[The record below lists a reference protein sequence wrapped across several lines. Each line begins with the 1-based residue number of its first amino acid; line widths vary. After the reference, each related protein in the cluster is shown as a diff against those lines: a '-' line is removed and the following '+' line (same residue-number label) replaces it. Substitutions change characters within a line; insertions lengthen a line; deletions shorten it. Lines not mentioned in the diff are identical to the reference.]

1 MFNDD
6 DDNETGLSKS
16 DNLILDAFW
25 EKLKP
30 LREVSAPIEDKVFRA
45 KLAEHNTN
53 FTQFFAESRLKK
65 KSLNRRVCGMEEQ
78 PQVVTELEKIE
89 AEAKQV
95 QWVIKCT
102 LVNH

>member
-1 MFNDD
+1 MDNMFNDD

-30 LREVSAPIEDKVFRA
+30 LREVSAPIADKEFRA

-53 FTQFFAESRLKK
+53 FTIL
-65 KSLNRRVCGMEEQ
+65 CGVSSQEEVSEQ
-78 PQVVTELEKIE
+78 ACLWYGGATTGGDR
-89 AEAKQV
+89 A
-95 QWVIKCT
+95 
-102 LVNH
+102 